1 MSAVSAK
8 TEFINHFY
16 QFTSDLDWQ
25 TGLELYQTG
34 AITHLATVESLV
46 VGKVR
51 DDELFQDM
59 EVRIK
64 MHASRRFIQWLECT
78 CADNRMRGHFCR
90 HIIAVIFH
98 LDREKHRI
106 VQDLDL
112 EMLIRPTGQV
122 RKRVPTAAVSVQ
134 RSVLSHLRGSIS
146 QTKLHTDGRMTVDV
160 EIKKG
165 KAATYD
171 LDVDQAAE
179 FAASTEGVRVST
191 CHEYSAT
198 RAIYLCQDAHESLFW
213 QRVLTLE
220 AAHGCQLPSRTTPAL
235 RRATVCNR
243 GEQTETTIDYLV
255 ATQVEA
261 RLGTRYLFLSGC
273 GYVPVAEDS
282 SWGGLPNT
290 KRYLGDQAAALIQS
304 DFEELRSCSHLLIDS
319 ALQNE
324 TIVEDPKKTR
334 IEVKDM
340 QDGAFHLSLSY
351 HDGDVAIP
359 LTKLLT
365 RNKKRR
371 YLKTH
376 DKHWLKVPAL
386 LTEMDW
392 QTDST
397 GELIVAS
404 ALDIHRLRAALGDYD
419 SFVGSKKLLGRLSA
433 RTAFDEMLEPPP
445 LTHTNLQLRTYQHFG
460 FKWLWWLYRN
470 NLHGLLADEM
480 GLGKTH
486 QTMALLAAIQ
496 RDKQNFRFLV
506 VCPTTVLTHW
516 QEKISDFA
524 PSLQPMI
531 YHGQSRAASLP
542 HIVRGNTTVI
552 TSYGVLQRDVLE
564 LQKSHWDVVVL
575 DEAHY
580 VKNSSTNTYRAACRL
595 PNAMRIC
602 LSGTPFE
609 NDLRELKSIFDF
621 LLPGYLGSDRFFN
634 KNILRPLKTNDNL
647 GDEMVLKRLIHPF
660 KLRRTKEA
668 VLPDLPDKII
678 DFRSCTLSALQKKL
692 YQSVIEFK
700 ARPLSEQLEKE
711 ASDVQVVH
719 IFAILNLLKQI
730 CNHPLLVLDGLDLDK
745 HESGK
750 FELMKEL
757 IFEGLESNQKIVI
770 YTQYLK
776 MVDIISAYLN
786 QQKIKFVSM
795 TGASRQRGKIIAQFQ
810 EDEETRVF
818 VATLLTGG
826 IGIDLTAASIVIH
839 YDRWW
844 NASKENQATDRVH
857 RIGQQKN
864 VQVFKLITKDTF
876 EEKIDRL
883 IHKKQDLFEKYL
895 EKDEE
900 IFKNLTR
907 QELIEL
913 LR

>member
-1 MSAVSAK
+1 MSAVPAK

-25 TGLELYQTG
+25 AGLELYQAG
-34 AITHLATVESLV
+34 AITHLATVEALV
-46 VGKVR
+46 VSKVR
-51 DDELFQDM
+51 DDEQFQEM

-64 MHASRRFIQWLECT
+64 MHTSRRFIQWLECT

-122 RKRVPTAAVSVQ
+122 SKRARAAAVSVQ
-134 RSVLSHLRGSIS
+134 RSVLLHLRGSIS
-146 QTKLHTDGRMTVDV
+146 QTRLHTDGRMTVDV

-171 LDVDQAAE
+171 LDIDQAAE
-179 FAASTEGVRVST
+179 FASSTEGVRVGT
-191 CHEYSAT
+191 CPEYSAT
-198 RAIYLCQDAHESLFW
+198 RAIYLCQDAHESMFW
-213 QRVLTLE
+213 QRVLVVRAE
-220 AAHGCQLPSRTTPAL
+220 PGCQLPSRTTPVL
-235 RRATVCNR
+235 RRATIFCR
-243 GEQTETTIDYLV
+243 GERAVTTIDYLV

-261 RLGTRYLFLSGC
+261 RLGTKYLFLSGC
-273 GYVPVAEDS
+273 GYVPVVEDS

-290 KRYLGDQAAALIQS
+290 KRYLGDQAAALLQS
-304 DFEELRSCSHLLIDS
+304 NFDELRSCSHLFIDR
-319 ALQNE
+319 ALQDE
-324 TIVEDPKKTR
+324 IIVEDPKKTR
-334 IEVKDM
+334 IEVKDV

-386 LTEMDW
+386 LTEIDW

-419 SFVGSKKLLGRLSA
+419 AFVGSKKLLARLSS
-433 RTAFDEMLEPPP
+433 RTDFDEVLEPPA
-445 LTHTNLQLRTYQHFG
+445 LTHTNLQLRTYQHLG

-470 NLHGLLADEM
+470 GLHGLLADEM

-486 QTMALLAAIQ
+486 QTMALLAAVQ
-496 RDKQNFRFLV
+496 SEKENFRFLV
-506 VCPTTVLTHW
+506 ICPTTVLTHW
-516 QEKISDFA
+516 QEKVSNFA
-524 PSLQPMI
+524 PALQPMI
-531 YHGQSRAASLP
+531 YHGQSRAVLLP
-542 HIVRGNTTVI
+542 RIGRGNTTVI

-564 LQKSHWDVVVL
+564 LQKSPWDVVVL

-580 VKNSSTNTYRAACRL
+580 VKNSSTSTYRAACRL

-634 KNILRPLKTNDNL
+634 KNILRPLKTSENL
-647 GDEMVLKRLIHPF
+647 GNEMVLKRLIHPF

-668 VLPDLPDKII
+668 VLPDLPNKII
-678 DFRSCTLSALQKKL
+678 DFRTCTLSALQKKL
-692 YQSVIEFK
+692 YQSVIDFK
-700 ARPLSEQLEKE
+700 ARPLSEHLDQG
-711 ASDVQVVH
+711 ANDVPVVH

-750 FELMKEL
+750 FELLKEL

-776 MVDIISAYLN
+776 MVDIISAHLN
-786 QQKIKFVSM
+786 QQKIKFVSL
-795 TGASRQRGKIIAQFQ
+795 TGASRHRGRLIAKFQ
-810 EDEETRVF
+810 EDTETRVF
-818 VATLLTGG
+818 LATLLTGG

-857 RIGQQKN
+857 RIGQNKN

-876 EEKIDRL
+876 EEKIDL
-883 IHKKQDLFEKYL
+883 IIRKKQDLFEKYL

>member
-1 MSAVSAK
+1 MSAVSAD
-8 TEFINHFY
+8 TELINHFY

-25 TGLELYQTG
+25 TGLELYQAG
-34 AITHLATVESLV
+34 AISHLATVESLV
-46 VGKVR
+46 VGRVR
-51 DDELFQDM
+51 DDGQFQEF

-78 CADNRMRGHFCR
+78 CAENRMRGHFCR

-112 EMLIRPTGQV
+112 EMLIRPTGSVSKRV
-122 RKRVPTAAVSVQ
+122 RKAAVSVQ
-134 RSVLSHLRGSIS
+134 RSVLSHLRGSIL
-146 QTKLHTDGRMTVDV
+146 QTRLHNDGRMTIDV

-165 KAATYD
+165 KTTTYD
-171 LDVDQAAE
+171 LDIDQAAE
-179 FAASTEGVRVST
+179 FASSTEGVRAST
-191 CHEYSAT
+191 CHEYTAT

-213 QRVLTLE
+213 QRVLVLNV
-220 AAHGCQLPSRTTPAL
+220 AQGCELPARTTPAL
-235 RRATVCNR
+235 RRATVYR
-243 GEQTETTIDYLV
+243 QGEEEATTIDYLV
-255 ATQVEA
+255 AAQMEA
-261 RLGTRYLFLSGC
+261 RLGTKYLFLSGC
-273 GYVPVAEDS
+273 GYVAVAKDS
-282 SWGGLPNT
+282 SWGELPST

-304 DFEELRSCSHLLIDS
+304 DFEELRSCSHLFVARELRG
-319 ALQNE
+319 E
-324 TIVEDPKKTR
+324 KIVADHKQTR
-334 IEVKDM
+334 IEVKAV
-340 QDGAFHLSLSY
+340 QGGAFHLSLSY
-351 HDGDVAIP
+351 HDGKTAIP

-365 RNKKRR
+365 SNKKRR

-376 DKHWLKVPAL
+376 DKHWFKVPAL
-386 LTEMDW
+386 LTEIDW
-392 QTDST
+392 QMDST

-404 ALDIHRLRAALGDYD
+404 ALDVHRLRAALGDYD
-419 SFVGSKKLLGRLSA
+419 AFVGSKKLLGRLSA
-433 RTAFDEMLEPPP
+433 RTVFDDMLAPPS
-445 LTHTNLQLRTYQHFG
+445 LAHTDLQLRTYQHFG

-470 NLHGLLADEM
+470 RLHGLLADEM

-496 RDKQNFRFLV
+496 SEKRNFRFLV

-516 QEKISDFA
+516 QEKVSDFA
-524 PSLQPMI
+524 PSLHPMI
-531 YHGQSRAASLP
+531 YHGQARALSLP
-542 HIVRGNTTVI
+542 RVMRGNVTTI
-552 TSYGVLQRDVLE
+552 TSYGVLQRDVFE

-580 VKNSSTNTYRAACRL
+580 VKNSSTSTYRAACRL

-634 KNILRPLKTNDNL
+634 KNILRPLKTNGGP

-678 DFRSCTLSALQKKL
+678 DFRTCTLSSLQKKL
-692 YQSVIEFK
+692 YQSVIDFK
-700 ARPLSEQLEKE
+700 ARPLSEQLEQGV
-711 ASDVQVVH
+711 SDVPVVH

-730 CNHPLLVLDGLDLDK
+730 CNHPLLVLDGLEFDK

-750 FELMKEL
+750 FELLKEL

-786 QQKIKFVSM
+786 QQKIKFVSL
-795 TGASRQRGKIIAQFQ
+795 TGASRQRGKLITQFQ
-810 EDEETRVF
+810 EDNDTHVF

-857 RIGQQKN
+857 RIGQNKN

-883 IHKKQDLFEKYL
+883 IRRKQDLFEKYL

>member
-1 MSAVSAK
+1 MSAVPAK

-16 QFTSDLDWQ
+16 QFTSDIDWQ
-25 TGLELYQTG
+25 AGLDLYQAG
-34 AITHLATVESLV
+34 GITQLSTVESLV
-46 VGKVR
+46 VGRVR
-51 DDELFQDM
+51 DDEQFQEL

-64 MHASRRFIQWLECT
+64 MHTSRRFIQWLECT

-98 LDREKHRI
+98 LDREKHPI

-112 EMLIRPTGQV
+112 GMLIRPTGQP
-122 RKRVPTAAVSVQ
+122 RKRTRTGVSVQ

-146 QTKLHTDGRMTVDV
+146 QTRVHADGRMTVNV
-160 EIKKG
+160 ELRKG

-171 LDVDQAAE
+171 LDIDQAAE
-179 FAASTEGVRVST
+179 FAATTKGSHCSTRPELT
-191 CHEYSAT
+191 ALQ
-198 RAIYLCQDAHESLFW
+198 AIYLRQDAHESLFW
-213 QRVLTLE
+213 QRVLVLT
-220 AAHGCQLPSRTTPAL
+220 AAEGQQLPTRTTPAVRKAKVFNHRGGEDL
-235 RRATVCNR
+235 EINYLTV
-243 GEQTETTIDYLV
+243 
-255 ATQVEA
+255 AQVEA
-261 RLGTRYLFLSGC
+261 RLGTKYLFLSNC
-273 GYVPVAEDS
+273 GYVPIVEDNGWS
-282 SWGGLPNT
+282 NLSDS

-304 DFEELRSCSHLLIDS
+304 GFAEVSGCSHLFIEQSLKD
-319 ALQNE
+319 E
-324 TIVEDPKKTR
+324 TIIEDPKKTK
-334 IEVKDM
+334 IEVKAVR
-340 QDGAFHLSLSY
+340 DGAFHLALSY
-351 HDGDVAIP
+351 HDGKVAIP

-376 DKHWLKVPAL
+376 DRHWLKVPAL
-386 LTEMDW
+386 LTEIDW
-392 QTDST
+392 QLDSS

-419 SFVGSKKLLGRLSA
+419 AFVGSKELLGRLSA
-433 RTAFDEMLEPPP
+433 RTAFDEMLEPPT

-470 NLHGLLADEM
+470 GLHGLLADEM

-486 QTMALLAAIQ
+486 QTMALLSAIQ
-496 RDKQNFRFLV
+496 SKKKKFRFLV

-516 QEKISDFA
+516 QEKILQFA
-524 PSLQPMI
+524 PSLQPLV
-531 YHGQSRAASLP
+531 YHGQTRASQLSR
-542 HIVRGNTTVI
+542 IWRGNATII

-564 LQKSHWDVVVL
+564 LQKNHWDVVVL

-580 VKNSSTNTYRAACRL
+580 VKNSSTSTYRAACRL

-634 KNILRPLKTNDNL
+634 KNILRPLKSNENI

-678 DFRSCTLSALQKKL
+678 DFRTCTLSSLQRKL

-700 ARPLSEQLEKE
+700 ARPLSQQLESG
-711 ASDVQVVH
+711 ASDVPVVH

-730 CNHPLLVLDGLDLDK
+730 CNHPLLVLDGLDFDS

-750 FELMKEL
+750 FELLKEL

-786 QQKIKFVSM
+786 QQKIKFVSL
-795 TGASRQRGKIIAQFQ
+795 TGASRKRGKLIAKFQ

-857 RIGQQKN
+857 RIGQHKN

-883 IHKKQDLFEKYL
+883 IRKKQDLFEKYL

-913 LR
+913 LK

>member
-1 MSAVSAK
+1 MSAVPAK

-25 TGLELYQTG
+25 TGLELYQSG

-51 DDELFQDM
+51 DDEQFQEM

-64 MHASRRFIQWLECT
+64 MHTSRRFIQWLECT

-106 VQDLDL
+106 VRDLDL
-112 EMLIRPTGQV
+112 EMLIRPTGAV
-122 RKRVPTAAVSVQ
+122 RKRTRAATVSVQ

-146 QTKLHTDGRMTVDV
+146 QTRLHTNGRMTVNV

-165 KAATYD
+165 KATTYD
-171 LDVDQAAE
+171 LDIDQAAE
-179 FAASTEGVRVST
+179 FASSTEGVRVST
-191 CHEYSAT
+191 RPEYSAT
-198 RAIYLCQDAHESLFW
+198 RAIYLCKDARESLFW
-213 QRVLTLE
+213 QRVLVLR
-220 AAHGCQLPSRTTPAL
+220 AASDCQLPSRTTPAL
-235 RRATVCNR
+235 RQATVYCR
-243 GEQTETTIDYLV
+243 GEEEETTIDYLV

-261 RLGTRYLFLSGC
+261 RLGRKYLFLSSC
-273 GYVPVAEDS
+273 GYVPVVENS
-282 SWGGLPNT
+282 SWGSLPTT
-290 KRYLGDQAAALIQS
+290 KRYLGDQAAALLQH
-304 DFEELRSCSHLLIDS
+304 DFEELRSCSHLFIDC
-319 ALQNE
+319 ALRGE
-324 TIVEDPKKTR
+324 TIVEDPQKTR
-334 IEVKDM
+334 IEVKSV
-340 QDGAFHLSLSY
+340 QDSTFHLALSY
-351 HDGDVAIP
+351 HDGDAAIP

-376 DKHWLKVPAL
+376 DKHWFKVPSL
-386 LTEMDW
+386 LTEIDW

-419 SFVGSKKLLGRLSA
+419 AFVGSKQLLERLSA
-433 RTAFDEMLEPPP
+433 RTAFDEVLEPPK

-470 NLHGLLADEM
+470 GLHGLLADEM

-496 RDKQNFRFLV
+496 REKTSFRFLV

-516 QEKISDFA
+516 QEKISNFA
-524 PSLQPMI
+524 PALQPMI
-531 YHGQSRAASLP
+531 YHGQSRAALLSR
-542 HIVRGNTTVI
+542 IGSGNKTVI

-564 LQKSHWDVVVL
+564 LQKNRWDVVVL

-580 VKNSSTNTYRAACRL
+580 VKNSSTSTYRAACRL
-595 PNAMRIC
+595 PNTMRIC

-634 KNILRPLKTNDNL
+634 KNILRPLKTSENL

-668 VLPDLPDKII
+668 VLPDLPEKII
-678 DFRSCTLSALQKKL
+678 DFRTCTLSTLQKKL

-700 ARPLSEQLEKE
+700 ARPLSEQLEQGTN
-711 ASDVQVVH
+711 DVPVVH

-730 CNHPLLVLDGLDLDK
+730 CNHPLLVLDGLDLSK

-750 FELMKEL
+750 FELLKEL

-776 MVDIISAYLN
+776 MVDIIRAHLN
-786 QQKIKFVSM
+786 QQKIKHVSL
-795 TGASRQRGKIIAQFQ
+795 TGASRQRGQLIAQLQ
-810 EDEETRVF
+810 EDAETRMF

-857 RIGQQKN
+857 RIGQNKN

-883 IHKKQDLFEKYL
+883 IRKKQDLFEKYL

>member
-1 MSAVSAK
+1 MSAVPAK

-25 TGLELYQTG
+25 TGLELYQAG
-34 AITHLATVESLV
+34 AITHLATVDSLV
-46 VGKVR
+46 VSKVR
-51 DDELFQDM
+51 DDEQFQET

-112 EMLIRPTGQV
+112 EMLIRPTGTV
-122 RKRVPTAAVSVQ
+122 RKQTRAAAVSVQ

-146 QTKLHTDGRMTVDV
+146 QTRLHTDGRMTVEV

-171 LDVDQAAE
+171 LDIDQAAE
-179 FAASTEGVRVST
+179 FASSTEGARVSL
-191 CHEYSAT
+191 CHEYSAI
-198 RAIYLCQDAHESLFW
+198 RAIYLCRDGHESLFW
-213 QRVLTLE
+213 QRVIVLQ
-220 AAHGCQLPSRTTPAL
+220 AAEGCQLPARLTPAP
-235 RRATVCNR
+235 RQATVYRR
-243 GEQTETTIDYLV
+243 GEESETSIDYLV
-255 ATQVEA
+255 AAQVEA
-261 RLGTRYLFLSGC
+261 RLGTKYLFLSGC
-273 GYVPVAEDS
+273 GYVPVVEDS
-282 SWGGLPNT
+282 SWGSLPHS
-290 KRYLGDQAAALIQS
+290 KRYLGDQAAALLQS
-304 DFEELRSCSHLLIDS
+304 ELEELHSCSHLCIERDLRD
-319 ALQNE
+319 E
-324 TIVEDPKKTR
+324 TIIEDPKKTR
-334 IEVKDM
+334 VEVKAVEG
-340 QDGAFHLSLSY
+340 GAFHLSLSY
-351 HDGDVAIP
+351 QDGDVAIP

-376 DKHWLKVPAL
+376 DQHWLKIPAL
-386 LTEMDW
+386 LTEIDW

-419 SFVGSKKLLGRLSA
+419 AFVGSKELLARLSA
-433 RTAFDEMLEPPP
+433 RTAFDEILEPPT

-460 FKWLWWLYRN
+460 FKWLWWLYCN
-470 NLHGLLADEM
+470 GLHGLLADEM

-496 RDKQNFRFLV
+496 REKTDFRFLV

-524 PSLQPMI
+524 PTLQPMI
-531 YHGQSRAASLP
+531 YHGQSRAVLLP
-542 HIVRGNTTVI
+542 RVGRGNTTVV

-580 VKNSSTNTYRAACRL
+580 VKNSSTSTYRAACRL

-634 KNILRPLKTNDNL
+634 KNILRPLKTNENL

-678 DFRSCTLSALQKKL
+678 DFRTCTLSPLQKKL

-700 ARPLSEQLEKE
+700 ARPLSEQLEHG
-711 ASDVQVVH
+711 ASDVPVVH

-730 CNHPLLVLDGLDLDK
+730 CNHPLLVLDGLDLAK

-750 FELMKEL
+750 FELLKEL

-776 MVDIISAYLN
+776 MVDIISAHLN
-786 QQKIKFVSM
+786 QQKIKFVSL
-795 TGASRQRGKIIAQFQ
+795 TGASRQRGQLIAKFQ
-810 EDEETRVF
+810 GDTKTRVF

-857 RIGQQKN
+857 RIGQNKN

-883 IHKKQDLFEKYL
+883 IRRKQDLFEKYL

-907 QELIEL
+907 QELIGL